1 MSENGKGGLYE
12 AVRAVQAAVG
22 TLPKDGTNPH
32 YSSKYTTLEKIVET
46 VRPLLVEHGLVWMT
60 FPTRNAADQPS
71 LRYELTHAP
80 SGAHVGDTVP
90 LMIERTS
97 PQGLGSALTYMR
109 RYTLC
114 AVLDLVAD
122 EDDDGEA
129 AGKGAKSKPAK
140 PKQPYGQPPP
150 GAEPAQR
157 RRIQALLGETEM
169 KRPELAAIL
178 GGLGVLLGEGWMD
191 KLEPGPDGT
200 AATLIDLLDR
210 RNRGMDA

>member
-1 MSENGKGGLYE
+1 MTGNGHKGLYE

-60 FPTRNAADQPS
+60 FPTRNASDQPS

-80 SGAHVGDTVP
+80 SGEHVGDMVP

-129 AGKGAKSKPAK
+129 ARPKRKPAK
-140 PKQPYGQPPP
+140 AKATPYGQPPP
-150 GAEPAQR
+150 GADPTQR
-157 RRIQALLGETEM
+157 KRIQALLKETDM

-191 KLEPGPDGT
+191 KLEPGPNGT
-200 AATLIDLLDR
+200 AVTLIDLLDR
-210 RNRGMDA
+210 RNRGMDV